1 MSKTST
7 SRKSSRRRLLRRQRL
22 ALALAVVLASPAAF
36 AGVVPACGGCLP
48 ESGNVVSGAA
58 TSNLDVGVTM
68 NPGPT
73 TDNVMTITQTTP
85 SAIIEWGTFSIDAGF
100 TLNFIQPDANS
111 VTLNRVIGFGYGPTP
126 SYIQGSITATGNIF
140 IVNPTGILF
149 GKSSSVNVGGLV
161 ASTLDLSDADF
172 AAGFAMADPHYIF
185 TPTIRAGAP
194 IVNQGQL
201 TAAAGGTIALLA
213 ARIENQAGAT
223 IRAPGGSVVFGAAL
237 GVNLDF
243 YDDGLTTVTLTGL
256 GYSSPY
262 GCAAGMSTSSC
273 LGGIE
278 NSGLISSTGGH
289 VELRTTTDDGAGQP
303 VGTPLF
309 TEASNGGRIW
319 IGGTISAANSA
330 VRAGSIVLDA
340 GMGNVDIGGISGVAA
355 FVGANAFGAGQNA
368 GTVDISGFQLF
379 THVCVGPGGSCV
391 ANDSLG
397 WIDATAQTGAGNG
410 GKITINV
417 QDLVYNAGVMQ
428 ASSFSGNAGQIE
440 ITSGRNVEN
449 YNWILSESG
458 AGNGGTIN
466 IIAPY
471 ILLHRGQLPWLGGPG
486 ILYSQAVLSAYG
498 ATNGGNVNLTGDLAV
513 VDLGDV
519 TPVDPE
525 YKPVINVR
533 GMNGDGGTVSVI
545 GNLSVDIGPTWF
557 VNADGTGTG
566 GTINISAQYVDF
578 AGSMTANGDVKGGM
592 INIYSDYSLT
602 VSGSM
607 TANGDVDGGTITLD
621 SGFYTTLTATGTLT
635 ANGGMTP
642 LPANSIGNGGFITV
656 SGDYVDLIGNV
667 YARGGSQQSID
678 PINPGLSRYSFGGQ
692 VYVYGR
698 NSLNLSGLFDTTAL
712 NSWGSVQTVAYD
724 YLFAAPTTNVFSG
737 EWFIG
742 SNEVWVTTTAG
753 ASAHSQG
760 AVLVD
765 QTLAQSLDHGT
776 SIYLQA
782 NNTFYNPSGSGAVN
796 IEPGVSIVS
805 GNGALSM
812 DGLNGIY
819 GSGFTMTAGW
829 GVFLDAQGSALQLDN
844 FTMDGYNVTMQGGSV
859 SLQSGHIHTF
869 GGGFSATA
877 NTGGIDLYS
886 TWIDDSGSGDIRLD
900 ASGSMNGITAQ
911 WMYLDTGVGGDII
924 FDASDSA
931 PGISISNAEFGAAGT
946 THAIMLYANNSASGI
961 AIDNST
967 ISAGASM
974 VIEANDGGGISI
986 YASTVAATGDY
997 LHIYATGGTGGVV
1010 LNNSTFTNPAGGITV
1025 DASGSDGGIHIYGAS
1040 SLASYG
1046 YITLDADNSIAG
1058 ITIDESQIGDG
1069 GNTGTISIQA
1079 NGSAYG
1085 ILITDSTVTTTGHVQ
1100 MSADGVQTGGSTIE
1114 FYSSTINGDAGIT
1127 IDASGATANGIYL
1140 NDSSLLSH
1148 GDIVLYGNNAG
1159 HGIGIANYSAI
1170 DSYGGNVFIH
1180 ADGIDGGIT
1189 VVSGSSIDS
1198 GGGDITM
1205 TADGSHY
1212 GITLYHASVTSGLG
1226 DISMSADGGDIGM
1239 LIYSST
1245 VSSSGGDINISGA
1258 DSAVYGTRL
1267 VQATVTSGGGTI
1279 AIYGDNSASGI
1290 ALSNSLV
1297 DSGSGGT
1304 LLHASN
1310 SGSGINVYG
1319 SQVYAGNAGITM
1331 DSTGG
1336 SGIRVTAGSTVETSG
1351 GHIDLLADDSAYGIY
1366 IDASAIQSAGG
1377 DIAMHATSYV
1387 GGGIKIQNAASID
1400 SGGGAVLLDVSGG
1413 EFGIYLD
1420 GSSIASGDGSV
1431 TLDASGNHV
1440 GIQVSAAA
1448 SITSTGGAITLSALG
1463 SHGGIMVDGSDIA
1476 SSTGAITLEAD
1487 SDYMYGVHV
1496 SNSGINSTGGD
1507 IRIAGSSSYSLGYGV
1522 QINANSV
1529 ISSGGGDI
1537 WIVGTDVN
1545 GSGVWIEGSSLAST
1559 GGAISLQGTGGTIGG
1574 VDLYNATVDSS
1585 GGDIV
1590 VDGSATGNATG
1601 VNLSYSSMSS
1611 GDGSISMTGSATGF
1625 GWGVRLYASS
1635 LASTGGDIGLIGT
1648 AANGYGIALDSD
1660 SSPGSSI
1667 TTGSGKISLV
1677 GNGAYAGV
1685 VLGDYSAITSGSGAV
1700 EIDGRGTT
1708 GAGVRLVSSSSVNAG
1723 SGTVVLRAGNDGN
1736 SDAIVLDGSITSTT
1750 AVNLRPLDETD
1761 TILLG
1766 AGNGFSV
1773 GNSDLANIH
1782 SPWLVIGSAQQQGAI
1797 QVIDALV
1804 YDSNLTLQN
1813 QGGSAGI
1820 YLGAGVDVGL
1830 HTLGLLTGGSITQD
1844 ADAAIHAESLLAI
1857 AAGDVLLATAQND
1870 VAGTTL
1876 SGSAGGVYEFL
1887 DVNALAIG
1895 NVNAFGFDANGNV
1908 LAGQAGSG
1916 ISAGG
1921 NVFVQTLSGNLTMNA
1936 NVNGV
1941 DVDLVTAGVFLNPAG
1956 ATINAS
1962 GDWRIWASTWLGED
1976 RGGLAGN
1983 GSLPNLYNCTYGGP
1997 CGVTVGSGSHFI
2009 YTQQPT
2015 LTILIDDA
2023 SREYGDANPSFNYS
2037 ASGLILGDDLAY
2049 VLSGYLSSL
2058 ATSGSN
2064 VGQYAITGNFTSAA
2078 GYAIAFTPGSLTI
2091 TPATLLFTAD
2101 PLLWYMGV
2109 PFPAFTGTITGFKNG
2124 DTAASVF
2131 GNNPYWFTNAS
2142 PLSMP
2147 GFYAIYGGGNAQN
2160 YVFTQA
2166 SSNQSALHLI
2176 PAAVTSDQPTTF
2188 VSERNDTDVY
2198 DTNIGQVEMCPVSD
2212 SGNDQALE
2220 GGDALGGDWSKVRK
2234 RLNLLNCFS
2243 NDKKGGCSGSF

>member
-1 MSKTST
+1 MRKTSI

-36 AGVVPACGGCLP
+36 AGVVPACPGCLP
-48 ESGNVVSGAA
+48 EVGNVVSGTA
-58 TSNLDVGVTM
+58 TSNLDVGTTI

-73 TDNVMTITQTTP
+73 TDNVMTITQTSPT
-85 SAIIEWGTFSIDAGF
+85 AIIEWGTFSIDAGF
-100 TLNFIQPDANS
+100 TLNFLQPDANS
-111 VTLNRVIGFGYGPTP
+111 VTLNRVIGIGYGPSP
-126 SYIQGSITATGNIF
+126 SYIQGTINANGNVF

-149 GKSSSVNVGGLV
+149 GKSSVVNVGGLV
-161 ASTLDLSDADF
+161 ASTLDISDTDF
-172 AAGFAMADPHYIF
+172 TTGAAMADPHYIF

-201 TAAAGGTIALLA
+201 TAAAGGTIALVA

-223 IRAPGGSVVFGAAL
+223 LRAPGGSVVFGAAR

-243 YDDGLTTVTLTGL
+243 YDDGLTTVTLTGP
-256 GYSSPY
+256 GYTAPY

-289 VELRTTTDDGAGQP
+289 VELRTTTDDGASQP
-303 VGTPLF
+303 AGTPLF

-319 IGGTISAANSA
+319 IGGTISTASST

-355 FVGANAFGAGQNA
+355 FVGANAYGAGQNA
-368 GTVDISGFQLF
+368 GTVDIRGFQLF

-410 GKITINV
+410 GTITINV

-428 ASSFSGNAGQIE
+428 ASSFSGNAGQIN

-466 IIAPY
+466 ITAPY

-498 ATNGGNVNLTGDLAV
+498 ATNGGKVNLTGDLTV
-513 VDLGDV
+513 VDLGNV

-533 GMNGDGGTVSVI
+533 GMNGSGGTVDVQ
-545 GNLSVDIGPTWF
+545 GGTTVDIDATWF
-557 VNADGTGTG
+557 VNADGTANG
-566 GTINISAQYVDF
+566 GSINMSAMYMYVHGD
-578 AGSMTANGDVKGGM
+578 MTANGDVNGGS
-592 INIYSDYSLT
+592 IDLYAYYNLD
-602 VSGSM
+602 VSGNL
-607 TANGDVDGGTITLD
+607 TANGDIDGGSITLGGSNYAD
-621 SGFYTTLTATGTLT
+621 VTVSGTLT

-642 LPANSIGNGGFITV
+642 LPANSIGNGGTINVTGHDIHV
-656 SGDYVDLIGNV
+656 SGNL

-678 PINPGLSRYSFGGQ
+678 PNNSSLNRYSFGGH
-692 VYVYGR
+692 VFVYGD
-698 NSLNLSGLFDTTAL
+698 SVNLSGLFDTTAL
-712 NSWGSVQTVAYD
+712 NDWGTVQTDAYT
-724 YLFAAPTTNVFSG
+724 YLFAAATTNVTSG
-737 EWFIG
+737 AWFID
-742 SNEVWVTTTAG
+742 SNEVWVTTAAG
-753 ASAHSQG
+753 ASAHGLG

-765 QTLAQSLDHGT
+765 QTLAQSLNNGT
-776 SIYLQA
+776 GIYLNA
-782 NNTFYNPSGSGAVN
+782 NNSVFSASGSGAVH
-796 IEPGVSIVS
+796 IDSGVSMTPS
-805 GNGALSM
+805 AGYLSLQAM
-812 DGLNGIY
+812 NGIF
-819 GSGFTMTAGW
+819 GSGFTMSAGW
-829 GVFLDAQGSALQLDN
+829 GVSLVATGSDIQLDN
-844 FTMDGYNVTMQGGSV
+844 FTMDGGTVKMQGGSV
-859 SLQSGHIHTF
+859 SLTSGHINTF
-869 GGGFSATA
+869 GGGFEATA
-877 NTGGIDLYS
+877 NVDGITLYS
-886 TWIDDSGSGDIRLD
+886 TWIDDSGNGDIHLD
-900 ASGSMNGITAQ
+900 ASGSLNGIDAQ
-911 WMYLDTGVGGDII
+911 WVYLDTGIGGEIK
-924 FDASDSA
+924 FDANNSA
-931 PGISISNAEFGAAGT
+931 PGISIANSELGGAGT
-946 THAIMLYANNSASGI
+946 TGAITLLADNSSTGIVVDTSTVASG
-961 AIDNST
+961 
-967 ISAGASM
+967 ASLL
-974 VIEANDGGGISI
+974 IQANDGGGVSLQDSAIS
-986 YASTVAATGDY
+986 ASGDY
-997 LHIYATGGTGGVV
+997 LHVYATGGTGGVSLV
-1010 LNNSTFTNPAGGITV
+1010 SSALDNPAGSLVIDANGSDFGVYIAGTTSLSSYGDLTLNADDSGTGGIAIYGATGATISSGNGVLVLTAQDSGSGIRVAGPESFSSGSDMRWDASRSTSGITV
-1025 DASGSDGGIHIYGAS
+1025 GDGVNLDSDGNL
-1040 SLASYG
+1040 SL
-1046 YITLDADNSIAG
+1046 LADNSLGGG
-1058 ITIDESQIGDG
+1058 ITISASF
-1069 GNTGTISIQA
+1069 GTYLHSL
-1079 NGSAYG
+1079 GTTTLSAVYSSYG
-1085 ILITDSTVTTTGHVQ
+1085 INLSGPVKIVS
-1100 MSADGVQTGGSTIE
+1100 GG
-1114 FYSSTINGDAGIT
+1114 DLA
-1127 IDASGATANGIYL
+1127 IDADHSDNGLI
-1140 NDSSLLSH
+1140 
-1148 GDIVLYGNNAG
+1148 LYG
-1159 HGIGIANYSAI
+1159 SL
-1170 DSYGGNVFIH
+1170 D
-1180 ADGIDGGIT
+1180 IT
-1189 VVSGSSIDS
+1189 SS
-1198 GGGDITM
+1198 GDITM
-1205 TADGSHY
+1205 TANNSTGGGVSISGDASGPNISSAGKITVLGTDSLNGIYIRLANLTSAGDTWMDADGSTY
-1212 GITLYHASVTSGLG
+1212 GLQVLSSSITSTGGEIDIHADQTRNGVLIRQSTLTSAGELDIKGVSTGTSSLAGVQVSGSNILSNGGTIQISGSSSGSYGYGVLIDANTTISSGGG
-1226 DISMSADGGDIGM
+1226 DISLVGDD
-1239 LIYSST
+1239 LDA
-1245 VSSSGGDINISGA
+1245 SGIWIA
-1258 DSAVYGTRL
+1258 DSS
-1267 VQATVTSGGGTI
+1267 VTSGGGTI
-1279 AIYGDNSASGI
+1279 
-1290 ALSNSLV
+1290 SLQGTGGSVGGVDLYHSSV
-1297 DSGSGGT
+1297 DSG
-1304 LLHASN
+1304 
-1310 SGSGINVYG
+1310 
-1319 SQVYAGNAGITM
+1319 
-1331 DSTGG
+1331 D
-1336 SGIRVTAGSTVETSG
+1336 
-1351 GHIDLLADDSAYGIY
+1351 
-1366 IDASAIQSAGG
+1366 G
-1377 DIAMHATSYV
+1377 DIMIN
-1387 GGGIKIQNAASID
+1387 G
-1400 SGGGAVLLDVSGG
+1400 
-1413 EFGIYLD
+1413 
-1420 GSSIASGDGSV
+1420 IASGDATGVGLTGSSLV
-1431 TLDASGNHV
+1431 SGI
-1440 GIQVSAAA
+1440 GD
-1448 SITSTGGAITLSALG
+1448 IT
-1463 SHGGIMVDGSDIA
+1463 VDGSTD
-1476 SSTGAITLEAD
+1476 GFGW
-1487 SDYMYGVHV
+1487 GVFV
-1496 SNSGINSTGGD
+1496 
-1507 IRIAGSSSYSLGYGV
+1507 Y
-1522 QINANSV
+1522 
-1529 ISSGGGDI
+1529 
-1537 WIVGTDVN
+1537 
-1545 GSGVWIEGSSLAST
+1545 GSSLAST
-1559 GGAISLQGTGGTIGG
+1559 AGGIAVTGHAGAGYGIE
-1574 VDLYNATVDSS
+1574 LR
-1585 GGDIV
+1585 GD
-1590 VDGSATGNATG
+1590 G
-1601 VNLSYSSMSS
+1601 SYSS
-1611 GDGSISMTGSATGF
+1611 G
-1625 GWGVRLYASS
+1625 
-1635 LASTGGDIGLIGT
+1635 
-1648 AANGYGIALDSD
+1648 
-1660 SSPGSSI
+1660 I
-1667 TTGSGKISLV
+1667 TTTSGNITLV
-1677 GNGAYAGV
+1677 GEGSTAGV
-1685 VLGDYSAITSGSGAV
+1685 QLNNDSTITSASGNV

-1708 GAGVRLVSSSSVNAG
+1708 GAGVRLVSSSAVNAG

-1813 QGGSAGI
+1813 QGASAGI

-1997 CGVTVGSGSHFI
+1997 CGVTVGSGNHFI

-2015 LTILIDDA
+2015 LSIWIDNA
-2023 SREYGDANPSFNYS
+2023 SREYGDANPAFNYS
-2037 ASGLILGDDLAY
+2037 ASGLILGDTLAN
-2049 VLSGYLSSL
+2049 VLMGYLSS
-2058 ATSGSN
+2058 AANSGSD
-2064 VGQYAITGNFTSAA
+2064 VGQYAINGNFVSPA
-2078 GYAIAFTPGSLTI
+2078 GYAIAFVPGTGLLTI